1 MIIKILQSSHTFEAV
16 KYNERKVSEG
26 VAELLEVKNFQ
37 HLQELGMLEA
47 KAIQNTLMEYS
58 AKNSRIWN
66 TQFHAT
72 ISAKNDE
79 CSFDELMEELIN
91 ILTKWDMVM
100 KNNPS

>member
-47 KAIQNTLMEYS
+47 KAEFGIL
-58 AKNSRIWN
+58 NSMQPYLQKMMNVVSMNLWK
-66 TQFHAT
+66 Q
-72 ISAKNDE
+72 
-79 CSFDELMEELIN
+79 LIN